1 MFYCIKPL
9 FVRQLQIITFL
20 LIIKEKYITE
30 NIKQVASTLKII
42 ILSKVDNMIQLEAD
56 KNFLVLNLA

>member
-30 NIKQVASTLKII
+30 NIKQVASTVKII

>member
-1 MFYCIKPL
+1 MFYCITPL

>member
-20 LIIKEKYITE
+20 SIIKEKYITE
-30 NIKQVASTLKII
+30 NIKQVASTLKMI
-42 ILSKVDNMIQLEAD
+42 ILSKIDNMIQLESD
-56 KNFLVLNLA
+56 KNFLVLNLV